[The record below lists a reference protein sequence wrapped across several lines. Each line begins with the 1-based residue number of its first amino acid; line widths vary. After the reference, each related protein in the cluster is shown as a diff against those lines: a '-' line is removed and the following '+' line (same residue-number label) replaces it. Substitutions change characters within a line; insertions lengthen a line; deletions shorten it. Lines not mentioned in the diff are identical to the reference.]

1 MPQWGQIVFELI
13 FLFSLANMA
22 AFGSQFTQ
30 TIDRVVNEQ
39 MDFRMQFFIK
49 VRGTKSPT
57 SVILTDRKRTAQIL
71 RAKTLRVLRQS

>member
-1 MPQWGQIVFELI
+1 MPQWGQIVFEVI

-30 TIDRVVNEQ
+30 PIDRVVNEQ

-49 VRGTKSPT
+49 VRGMVTYISLKPYMPT
-57 SVILTDRKRTAQIL
+57 TILSMPQ
-71 RAKTLRVLRQS
+71 